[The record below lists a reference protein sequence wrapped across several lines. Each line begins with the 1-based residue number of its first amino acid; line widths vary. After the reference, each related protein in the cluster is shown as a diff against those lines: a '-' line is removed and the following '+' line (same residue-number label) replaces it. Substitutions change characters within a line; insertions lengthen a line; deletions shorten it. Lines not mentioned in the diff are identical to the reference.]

1 MRFEIILGCMFSG
14 KSTELIRRLSR
25 YQAINKNILA
35 INHSF
40 DSRTDDSIKTH
51 KGTTIPAVK
60 SNKLMTIIDTLD
72 YKNAEIIG
80 IDEAQ
85 FFEDLYEFVLT
96 CERDNKDL
104 IICGLDG
111 DYQRKPMGQILDCIP
126 LCNSVVKLN
135 ALDKDGSDAIFT
147 KRINSEEGAIVIGGS
162 DKYIAVSRA
171 NYFK

>member
-1 MRFEIILGCMFSG
+1 MKFEIILGCMFSG

-40 DSRTDDSIKTH
+40 DVRTDNSIQTH
-51 KGTTIPAVK
+51 KGTTIPALK
-60 SNKLMTIIDTLD
+60 TNKLMNLVSTID
-72 YKNAEIIG
+72 YQNAEIIG
-80 IDEAQ
+80 VDEAQ
-85 FFEDLYEFVLT
+85 FFEDLFEFVLT
-96 CERDNKDL
+96 CEKKGKDL

-111 DYQRKPMGQILDCIP
+111 DYQRKPMGQILNCIP
-126 LCNSVVKLN
+126 LCDSVVKLN

-147 KRINSEEGAIVIGGS
+147 KRINNEDGAIVIGGA